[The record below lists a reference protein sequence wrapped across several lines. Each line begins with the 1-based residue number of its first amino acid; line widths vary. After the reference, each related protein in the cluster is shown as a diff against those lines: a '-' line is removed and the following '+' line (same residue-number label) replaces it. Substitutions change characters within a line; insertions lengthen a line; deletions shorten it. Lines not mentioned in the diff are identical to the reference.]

1 MGLDLGVLTPDSALD
16 ISQALDVYHER
27 RSGEPHR
34 EALQV
39 FADELDATYDDD
51 NWPFT
56 GDPIVLP
63 AHVQLSIAWESW
75 EQEVPRSV
83 EAAHRHGLVVLDP
96 QEEKLYPPE
105 SFAMS

>member
-1 MGLDLGVLTPDSALD
+1 VGLDLGVLTPDSAQD
-16 ISQALDVYHER
+16 VTQALDVYYER
-27 RSGEPHR
+27 RSGEPDR

-75 EQEVPRSV
+75 EQEVPRIV
-83 EAAHRHGLVVLDP
+83 EAAHRHGFVVLDP

-105 SFAMS
+105 SFAVS